1 MQHLNY
7 LINQKCLLFNYT
19 DYPNSSS
26 RQSLGGRKGKM
37 KISQVLLSPLI
48 IQQCKTW
55 FNKTNSPRMTKMGL
69 VNTRLIKVNAYASKA
84 LAFSTA

>member
-1 MQHLNY
+1 
-7 LINQKCLLFNYT
+7 
-19 DYPNSSS
+19 
-26 RQSLGGRKGKM
+26 M

-84 LAFSTA
+84 LDFSTA